1 MRKIVTIIFAAIL
14 AITLAG
20 CGLTENYAEP
30 SGEPNANDSED
41 WSYETWTEEFDL
53 SLVERYEF
61 SILQCYEGGFDIIV
75 TISVDDAEEI
85 QRLNDFLGNTVMIT
99 HSDMGCYCYYNT
111 RVYMRLTNGETMW
124 FGIERTVN
132 DTLVFN
138 RNEMSWISFTNI
150 SYDDF
155 MDLVMSLGSVM

>member
-1 MRKIVTIIFAAIL
+1 MRKIITLIFAAML
-14 AITLAG
+14 AITLVG

-30 SGEPNANDSED
+30 SGGEPNANDSED

-75 TISVDDAEEI
+75 TISIDDAADVE
-85 QRLNDFLGNTVMIT
+85 RVNDFLGNMVTIT
-99 HSDMGCYCYYNT
+99 HSDIACLCDYLT
-111 RVYMRLTNGETMW
+111 RVYMHLTNGETMW
-124 FGIERTVN
+124 FGVERTVN
-132 DTLVFN
+132 GTLVFN
-138 RNEMSWISFTNI
+138 RNEMSWISFADV

-155 MDLVMSLGSVM
+155 MDLVMSLGN